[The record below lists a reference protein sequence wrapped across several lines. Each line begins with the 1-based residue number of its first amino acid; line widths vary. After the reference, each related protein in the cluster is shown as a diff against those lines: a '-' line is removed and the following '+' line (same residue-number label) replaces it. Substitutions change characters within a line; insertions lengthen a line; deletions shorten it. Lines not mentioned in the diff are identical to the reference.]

1 MVSVRE
7 MTEADWPQVAK
18 IYREG
23 IATGN
28 ATFETTVPTYEKW
41 NAAHVAECRL
51 VAADGDVVAGWT
63 ALSPVSSRCVYGGV
77 AEVSVY
83 VGEKYRGQNV
93 GRLLLDALVEE
104 SEKQGYWM
112 LQSGIF
118 EENVASVVLHH
129 RCGFRTVGFR
139 ERIGRD
145 EHGRWRNT
153 LLLERRSAKFG
164 LD

>member
-51 VAADGDVVAGWT
+51 VAADGDVVA
-63 ALSPVSSRCVYGGV
+63 
-77 AEVSVY
+77 
-83 VGEKYRGQNV
+83 
-93 GRLLLDALVEE
+93 
-104 SEKQGYWM
+104 
-112 LQSGIF
+112 
-118 EENVASVVLHH
+118 
-129 RCGFRTVGFR
+129 
-139 ERIGRD
+139 
-145 EHGRWRNT
+145 
-153 LLLERRSAKFG
+153 
-164 LD
+164 